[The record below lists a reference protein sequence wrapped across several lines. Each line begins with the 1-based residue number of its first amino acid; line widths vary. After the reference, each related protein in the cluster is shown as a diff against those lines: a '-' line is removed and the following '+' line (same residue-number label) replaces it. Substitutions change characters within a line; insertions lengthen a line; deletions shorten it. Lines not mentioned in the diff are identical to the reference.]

1 MKLMKRDRE
10 NRKHRFRRV
19 NSRYVSTVVE
29 YHKKCFPYLTMLL
42 CLPDERIAKICKE
55 FNFCNDFLWADV
67 SHKSKKYDN
76 IDIGQRLQN
85 LC

>member
-29 YHKKCFPYLTMLL
+29 YHKKCFLYLT
-42 CLPDERIAKICKE
+42 CFSYLPDERIAKICKE
-55 FNFCNDFLWADV
+55 FISAMILISC
-67 SHKSKKYDN
+67 
-76 IDIGQRLQN
+76 GQTSQE
-85 LC
+85 